1 MIVGRKNGRVRE
13 NRHGPSWVMD
23 MIFRDDECRV
33 RKDDFSEKLDS

>member
-1 MIVGRKNGRVRE
+1 MGESAKIAMVL
-13 NRHGPSWVMD
+13 HWVMD

>member
-1 MIVGRKNGRVRE
+1 MVHGHWVIE
-13 NRHGPSWVMD
+13 NSLHWVMD